1 VTTGVPG
8 CSGRQSTD
16 ARVIDP
22 DLITARLRLRRWR
35 LEDKEPMAA
44 INRDPEVTR
53 YLNRPVDE
61 DAVESFF
68 GLVVE
73 HWSTLALGSGPT
85 LA

>member
-1 VTTGVPG
+1 
-8 CSGRQSTD
+8 
-16 ARVIDP
+16 VIDP

-73 HWSTLALGSGPT
+73 HWSTDGFGFWADSRLRS
-85 LA
+85 